1 METRDLVESIIVAD
15 EDTNQK
21 FLDLFASKITNALEV
36 RKVEIASG
44 LMSEA
49 MEGRKVSDY
58 PHFHELAYGAMA
70 QNAAGTKKQAGN
82 VSIDPEHVPHVEKAE
97 AELKAMK
104 EKGADLVRMGGDL
117 DDGAKPKGMKHAH
130 KALGR
135 VLYEQVEQI
144 DELKDKTY
152 AAVVRAR
159 SGVEDD
165 LEHGGENWK
174 GDNTK
179 YKQALRRISKRR
191 GSDEGRRLYK
201 KYPPGKNPMANE
213 DVEQANEA
221 AVALPAAD
229 LNALRLMKDI
239 DRAGTTNALRMY
251 HRGGG
256 DINKLSMKHRQL
268 VTDYLSKAGGLGKVS
283 RGAMASALR
292 TKKEQDT
299 EE

>member
-1 METRDLVESIIVAD
+1 MDTRELIRSIIASE
-15 EDTNQK
+15 EDAGDK
-21 FLDLFASKITNALEV
+21 FLESMEERISDALEV
-36 RKVEIASG
+36 RKVELASG
-44 LMSEA
+44 MMGE
-49 MEGRKVSDY
+49 EVEQVDEVRQFRT
-58 PHFHELAYGAMA
+58 PYGHSGGY
-70 QNAAGTKKQAGN
+70 NPRTGGKYKH
-82 VSIDPEHVPHVEKAE
+82 PEQIEQDRE
-97 AELKAMK
+97 ERRK
-104 EKGADLVRMGGDL
+104 EKLKDKLKDKL
-117 DDGAKPKGMKHAH
+117 K
-130 KALGR
+130 
-135 VLYEQVEQI
+135 EEVEQI